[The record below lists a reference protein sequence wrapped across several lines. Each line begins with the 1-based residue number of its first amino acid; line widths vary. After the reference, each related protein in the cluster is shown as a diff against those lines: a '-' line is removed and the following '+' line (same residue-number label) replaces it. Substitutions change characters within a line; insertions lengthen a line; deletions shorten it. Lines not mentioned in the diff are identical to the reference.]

1 MALSTIVMRLARN
14 PGFPEGDRERG
25 YTLVAPLTRDGLVDE
40 TAWRDDKAAC
50 TVRAF
55 APDRPDR
62 PAREGRLG
70 RRGHNWFFD
79 YDRSETE
86 DDEPL
91 FKLEQH
97 KFVVGEYVTIRDEDD
112 TPLVYRVDSV
122 EPQR

>member
-25 YTLVAPLTRDGLVDE
+25 YTLIAPLTRDGLVDE
-40 TAWRDDKAAC
+40 AAWRDYVAEC

-55 APDRPDR
+55 AP
-62 PAREGRLG
+62 REPVRVGRLG

-79 YDRSETE
+79 YDRGATE
-86 DDEPL
+86 DDEPV

-97 KFVVGEYVTIRDEDD
+97 KFAVGEYVTIRDESDN
-112 TPLVYRVDSV
+112 PLVYRVDSV
-122 EPQR
+122 ELQP

>member
-1 MALSTIVMRLARN
+1 MALNTIVMRLARN
-14 PGFPEGDRERG
+14 PGFPDGDRERG
-25 YTLVAPLTRDGLVDE
+25 YTLIAPLTRDGLIDE
-40 TAWRDDKAAC
+40 AMWRDEKEEC

-55 APDRPDR
+55 APGE

-79 YDRSETE
+79 YDRNETE
-86 DDEPL
+86 DDEPV

-97 KFVVGEYVTIRDEDD
+97 KFVVGEYVTISGEDD

-122 EPQR
+122 QPQR

>member
-1 MALSTIVMRLARN
+1 MGLQTIVMRLARN
-14 PGFPEGDRERG
+14 PGFPEGDRDRG
-25 YTLVAPLTRDGLVDE
+25 YTMVAPLTRDGLIDE
-40 TAWRDDKAAC
+40 AAWRDSKAEC

-55 APDRPDR
+55 APGES
-62 PAREGRLG
+62 AREGRLG

-79 YDRSETE
+79 YERGETE
-86 DDEPL
+86 DDEPV

-122 EPQR
+122 EARR